1 MADTQQTKSNR
12 DRLLERMK
20 GKYPDKSF
28 DDDEALSGQI
38 NDDYDDYDRRIS
50 EGQDREKAFSELFT
64 NNPKAGRLMMDWK
77 DGVDPAVNLVRLY
90 GTDIKDEI
98 DDPEKQEEIAAANKE
113 YMERVAK
120 EKGYEEEYQKNL
132 AELPS
137 VLDAAQKKFNASD
150 DEIDKAMELIMQQ
163 AKSAMLGKFE
173 ESTIESALKSI
184 RHDGDVEQAQQEAEI
199 RGRNAN
205 IEAKI
210 RRSKKGDGTNPFS
223 SSGLPASS
231 SPSQN
236 LGALD
241 RMSTDDDIY
250 ARGGGFKRTKHS

>member
-1 MADTQQTKSNR
+1 MADNQQTKSNR

-50 EGQDREKAFSELFT
+50 EGQEREKAFSDLFT
-64 NNPKAGRLMMDWK
+64 SNPKSARLMTDWK

-90 GTDIKDEI
+90 GTDIKEAI
-98 DDPEKQEEIAAANKE
+98 DDPDKQEEIAAANKE

-120 EKGYEEEYQKNL
+120 EKDYEAEYQKNL

-137 VLDAAQKKFNASD
+137 VLQAAQQKFNASD

-184 RHDGDVEQAQQEAEI
+184 RHDGDVETAGSEGEV
-199 RGRNAN
+199 RGRNTR
-205 IEAKI
+205 IEQTLRKP
-210 RRSKKGDGTNPFS
+210 KTGDGTAVLDGKNGSPRQPKGRRTGDIFD
-223 SSGLPASS
+223 LAS
-231 SPSQN
+231 Q
-236 LGALD
+236 A
-241 RMSTDDDIY
+241 
-250 ARGGGFKRTKHS
+250 